1 LPTLRLRLSGEM
13 RQCEEICGG
22 HSGSRSL
29 GDKRVFLASRS
40 IFDLRKRREVR
51 ERLRGLMGP
60 VFSRIVTKFL
70 MRSDNS
76 RTGKVNC
83 IARACASRLIR
94 IYERNVERVKSTEE
108 RSSASGRTDNCFA
121 APLLRRGLHPR
132 SGGDARASPRKKQPD
147 VSVDESRFEDG
158 SRARTHR
165 THARTHARMHTHVRT
180 QTRVQLRKK
189 GRCQGASGWASGPIV
204 HARGWVGSLLKY
216 KRELFPEGL
225 ARRG

>member
-147 VSVDESRFEDG
+147 VSVH
-158 SRARTHR
+158 ALTAR
-165 THARTHARMHTHVRT
+165 THARTHACTRMYALRHACSCERKGVVR
-180 QTRVQLRKK
+180 
-189 GRCQGASGWASGPIV
+189 GRLAGRLVPLSM
-204 HARGWVGSLLKY
+204 HAD
-216 KRELFPEGL
+216 GL
-225 ARRG
+225 ALY